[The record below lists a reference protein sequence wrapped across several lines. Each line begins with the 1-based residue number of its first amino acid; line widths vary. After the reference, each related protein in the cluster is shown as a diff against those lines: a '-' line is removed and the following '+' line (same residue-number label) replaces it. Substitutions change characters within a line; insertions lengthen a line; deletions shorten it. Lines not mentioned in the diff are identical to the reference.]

1 VKAMKKS
8 KMKKVPAGEKAAM
21 KSKTNMNK
29 YALGFGLSLVVTNLL
44 NAVILIVKEVS
55 ASVMDV
61 MKAVLGHHWMTHAVL
76 LLFVFVVLGAFFSIY
91 EVGAKWDSRKM
102 MFYII
107 GSVIISVVIITV
119 FFLPYLIA

>member
-1 VKAMKKS
+1 MKKA
-8 KMKKVPAGEKAAM
+8 KTKKTPTGEKAAM
-21 KSKTNMNK
+21 KSKTKMNK

-44 NAVILIVKEVS
+44 NAVILVVKEVS
-55 ASVMDV
+55 APVMNV
-61 MKAVLGHHWMTHAVL
+61 MKAALGHHWTTHAVL
-76 LLFVFVVLGAFFSIY
+76 LLFVFVILGAVFSIY

-102 MFYII
+102 MYYII

>member
-1 VKAMKKS
+1 MKKT
-8 KMKKVPAGEKAAM
+8 KMKKTPAGEKAAM
-21 KSKTNMNK
+21 KTKTKMNK

-44 NAVILIVKEVS
+44 NAVILVVKEVS
-55 ASVMDV
+55 SSVMDV
-61 MKAVLGHHWMTHAVL
+61 MKAALGHHWTTHAVL
-76 LLFVFVVLGAFFSIY
+76 LLFVFVILGAVFSIY

-102 MFYII
+102 MYYII